1 MESKEPTHE
10 KIIEAVKKYY
20 GLKID
25 NNAWQSADVYAYEE
39 TTVDGYSLYVV
50 SHDMKNVSICEE
62 VYYYD
67 SDVAEAIMEMVR
79 NCNGHCTLYAD
90 DYFLD
95 DIYFDDCLM
104 EDFQEIAEKIYDEIA
119 NDEGD
124 YGFDMAEILWLR
136 EEFIESE
143 DINQTVS

>member
-1 MESKEPTHE
+1 MESKEPTKE
-10 KIIEAVKKYY
+10 QMIKAVKSFY

-25 NNAWQSADVYAYEE
+25 ENAWNNADVYAYEE

-50 SHDMKNVSICEE
+50 SHEMRNVSICED

-79 NCNGHCTLYAD
+79 YTNGYCTLYAD
-90 DYFLD
+90 QYFLD
-95 DIYFDDCLM
+95 DIYF
-104 EDFQEIAEKIYDEIA
+104 EDALLEEFSEVADKIYDEIA

-124 YGFDMAEILWLR
+124 YGFDMAEILWLK
-136 EEFIESE
+136 EEFTESE
-143 DINQTVS
+143 EINQTVS

>member
-1 MESKEPTHE
+1 MESKEPTEE

-25 NNAWQSADVYAYEE
+25 DNAWQSADVYAYEE
-39 TTVDGYSLYVV
+39 TTVDGYSVYVV

-67 SDVAEAIMEMVR
+67 SSVAEAIMEMVR

-90 DYFLD
+90 SYFLD

-104 EDFQEIAEKIYDEIA
+104 EDFQDIAEKIYDEIA